1 MSNVKAVN
9 ADGFDNEVLKASN
22 PIMVDFWA
30 PWCGPCKMLG
40 PIVDTLAEENKEKL
54 DVAKV
59 NVDENQSIA
68 AKYGVRGI
76 PTLIFFK
83 NGQEVKRIVGAQGKP
98 QLQKVIDEIVG

>member
-1 MSNVKAVN
+1 MSNVKVVN
-9 ADGFDNEVLKASN
+9 ADGFDNEVLKAGN
-22 PIMVDFWA
+22 PVMVDFWA

-54 DVAKV
+54 DVAKL
-59 NVDENQSIA
+59 NVDDNQSIA

>member
-83 NGQEVKRIVGAQGKP
+83 DGQEVKRIVGAQGKP